1 MVNKSAVRAFNE
13 LYYWKGKRKPRCQL
27 VDLDSYFYPLDSI
40 LGWNKIYGLRG
51 FVQYQCVVP
60 LENAEQGLN
69 EHKLTNAGSGSFL
82 AVLKRFGPQQSN
94 FSFPME
100 GYTLAPDFPVN
111 NKNLSLMNNLDK
123 ITLKHGGRFYLAKDS
138 RISREI
144 LLKLIIVQT
153 IYNMKKARG

>member
-1 MVNKSAVRAFNE
+1 MMLGEHADISEVPKKYKDRPLYIPYKRRLRIPFELPNFVVNKSAVRAFNE

-69 EHKLTNAGSGSFL
+69 ELIELIANAGSGSFL
-82 AVLKRFGPQQSN
+82 AVLKRFGPQQRD
-94 FSFPME
+94 
-100 GYTLAPDFPVN
+100 DFCAV
-111 NKNLSLMNNLDK
+111 
-123 ITLKHGGRFYLAKDS
+123 RA
-138 RISREI
+138 
-144 LLKLIIVQT
+144 
-153 IYNMKKARG
+153 